1 MDPDEFGREEELDRI
16 VKLLDEAPFDAS
28 LADEII
34 KYFERDFSGIK
45 NELLDIKDSVEKLTE
60 NSQPNRFV
68 DYKIGWYQDLK
79 GNLYKYDGV
88 VWDVVPGRD
97 TKVEFLG

>member
-1 MDPDEFGREEELDRI
+1 MNPDNEQTDYMNTVLG
-16 VKLLDEAPFDAS
+16 LLDLGQSF
-28 LADEII
+28 DEIDALLSDI
-34 KYFERDFSGIK
+34 DSGYK
-45 NELLDIKDSVEKLTE
+45 DALWELMDIREDLEVVEDKP
-60 NSQPNRFV
+60 SGRYI
-68 DYKIGWYQDLK
+68 DYKAGWYQDLK

>member
-1 MDPDEFGREEELDRI
+1 MNPDNEDAEYMNTILALKDLGQSYDEIDRLLSGLNSGY
-16 VKLLDEAPFDAS
+16 KEALLD
-28 LADEII
+28 LM
-34 KYFERDFSGIK
+34 
-45 NELLDIKDSVEKLTE
+45 DIKQDIETVPKE
-60 NSQPNRFV
+60 RYV
-68 DYKIGWYQDLK
+68 DYKAGWYQDLS

>member
-1 MDPDEFGREEELDRI
+1 MNPDELERASELDRI
-16 VKLLDEAPFDAS
+16 VALLE
-28 LADEII
+28 ADEMSTGIADDLI
-34 KYFERDFSGIK
+34 KYFEGFAELK
-45 NELLDIKDSVEKLTE
+45 NELLEIDDALEAVSEKTK
-60 NSQPNRFV
+60 PNRFV
-68 DYKIGWYQDLK
+68 EYKAGWYQDLS

>member
-1 MDPDEFGREEELDRI
+1 MKPEELERESELNRI
-16 VKLLDEAPFDAS
+16 VALLEQGEMN
-28 LADEII
+28 ADIADDVI
-34 KYFERDFSGIK
+34 RYFEGLSELK
-45 NELLDIKDSVEKLTE
+45 TELLEIDNAIEVIRDKTK
-60 NSQPNRFV
+60 PNRFV
-68 DYKIGWYQDLK
+68 DYKAGWYQDLK